1 VLLSGG
7 IDSAVAALIA
17 RGESADVRFLTFD
30 YGQRNRREL
39 AAARAVARSIDPRA
53 RHDLV
58 RLDFRA
64 VAESRRSALLR
75 APADGLGADYRYYV
89 PGRNLIFLAH
99 AAALAE
105 SDQRNAIFVGSNL
118 QDARRRDG
126 SGYPD
131 SGGEFL
137 RLVEESLRRGLKYAP
152 LLELRAP
159 LLHRNK
165 FEAIQLARDR
175 GFDLALTW
183 SCYRSGARACGSCGA
198 CEARL
203 LNFPWA
209 GMVDPLP
216 YRIPATQALLAA
228 LRP

>member
-17 RGESADVRFLTFD
+17 RGESADLRFLTFD

-39 AAARAVARSIDPRA
+39 QAARAVARAIDRRA
-53 RHDLV
+53 RHDVL

-64 VAESRRSALLR
+64 VAESRRSALLSG
-75 APADGLGADYRYYV
+75 PTGGGETEYRYYV

-105 SDQRNAIFVGSNL
+105 SDERSAIYFGSNL
-118 QDARRRDG
+118 QDGRRADG
-126 SGYPD
+126 TGYPD
-131 SGGEFL
+131 AGREFV
-137 RLVEESLRRGLKYAP
+137 RLAEETVRRGLKYAA

-165 FEAIQLARDR
+165 FEAIQIARDS

-183 SCYRSGARACGSCGA
+183 SCYRSGTRACGACGA

-203 LNFPWA
+203 LNFHWA

-216 YRIPATQALLAA
+216 YRTPATQALVAA